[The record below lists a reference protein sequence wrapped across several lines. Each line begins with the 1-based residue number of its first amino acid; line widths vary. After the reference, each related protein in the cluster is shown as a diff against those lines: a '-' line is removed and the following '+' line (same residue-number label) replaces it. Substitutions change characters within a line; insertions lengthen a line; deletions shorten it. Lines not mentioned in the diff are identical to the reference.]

1 MVFIVKAQ
9 LAIWV
14 VVLNVF
20 IYSGQIKVEYCAVSR
35 SKLGE
40 DASGFP
46 GQGFFRIMYF
56 RWEIVE
62 NFVLTSSVD

>member
-46 GQGFFRIMYF
+46 GQGFFQNNVFPVGDRRELCF
-56 RWEIVE
+56 D
-62 NFVLTSSVD
+62 L